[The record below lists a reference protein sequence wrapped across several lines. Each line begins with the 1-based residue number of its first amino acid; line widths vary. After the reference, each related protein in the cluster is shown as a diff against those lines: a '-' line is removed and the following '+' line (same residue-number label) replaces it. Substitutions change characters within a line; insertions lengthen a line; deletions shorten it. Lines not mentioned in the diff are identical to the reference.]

1 MASQYPAGDHKDDR
15 LILTIEEAFYDVWEV
30 LAAHEPHRDR
40 ARDHERKVELS
51 ERLMVFVA
59 RGVTDL
65 AELRR
70 LGLKSLSLPPSH

>member
-1 MASQYPAGDHKDDR
+1 MASQYPGGDYEDDP
-15 LILTIEEAFYDVWEV
+15 LTFTLDEAFCDFWEV

-65 AELRR
+65 VELRR
-70 LGLKSLSLPPSH
+70 LALKSLALPPSH

>member
-1 MASQYPAGDHKDDR
+1 MASQYPAGDHEDDPLL
-15 LILTIEEAFYDVWEV
+15 LILEEAFYDVWQV

-40 ARDHERKVELS
+40 VRDHERKVELS

-65 AELRR
+65 ARAA
-70 LGLKSLSLPPSH
+70 

>member
-1 MASQYPAGDHKDDR
+1 VASQYPGGDHEDDP
-15 LILTIEEAFYDVWEV
+15 LILTLEEAFYDVWDV

-51 ERLMVFVA
+51 ERLIVFIA

-65 AELRR
+65 VELRR
-70 LGLKSLSLPPSH
+70 LGLKSLALPPSH